1 MECRKVGSIG
11 WNKFASAQNAMRTRH
26 VNIERIIAMTLNMT
40 AAPSHAIAASLLAE
54 FEQEL
59 GTTRKFLERVPEER
73 LAWRPHEKSMTAG
86 QLALHI
92 AQVPEMVLRM
102 SGPDESPV
110 PDMNRERPQP
120 ATLREVL
127 DALDQ
132 SAAHLRQT
140 LPTLDDSRMSDTFR
154 VTREG
159 RVIMSV
165 PRAAF
170 LRSIMLNHW
179 YHHRGQLGVYL
190 RLLGTSVPSSYGPSG
205 DELPA
210 F

>member
-1 MECRKVGSIG
+1 MTTNTTPTTGRE
-11 WNKFASAQNAMRTRH
+11 
-26 VNIERIIAMTLNMT
+26 IAT
-40 AAPSHAIAASLLAE
+40 SFLAE

-59 GTTRKFLERVPEER
+59 GTTRKFLECLPVER
-73 LAWRPHEKSMTAG
+73 LTWRPHEKSMTAG

-92 AQVPEMVLRM
+92 AQTPAGVLRL
-102 SGPDESPV
+102 SESDEAPV
-110 PDMNRERPQP
+110 PDMSRERPQP

-132 SAAHLRQT
+132 SAAYLRQT
-140 LPTLDDSRMSDTFR
+140 LPTLDDSRMRDTFR
-154 VTREG
+154 VVQGDRTL
-159 RVIMSV
+159 MSL

-205 DELPA
+205 DELPS
-210 F
+210 FMSK

>member
-1 MECRKVGSIG
+1 MTTKSTVAP
-11 WNKFASAQNAMRTRH
+11 NH
-26 VNIERIIAMTLNMT
+26 DIAT
-40 AAPSHAIAASLLAE
+40 SLLAE

-73 LAWRPHEKSMTAG
+73 LTWRPHEKSMTAG

-92 AQVPEMVLRM
+92 AQSPAGVLRL
-102 SGPDESPV
+102 SEPDEATP
-110 PDMNRERPQP
+110 PDFTRERPQP
-120 ATLREVL
+120 ATLQAVL

-132 SAAHLRQT
+132 SALYLRQK
-140 LPTLDDSRMSDTFR
+140 LPALDDSRMRETFR
-154 VTREG
+154 VVQGG
-159 RVIMSV
+159 RTLMSL

-190 RLLGTSVPSSYGPSG
+190 RLLGASVPSSYGPSG
-205 DELPA
+205 DEMPSFLSK
-210 F
+210 